1 MVLFL
6 LGAVLGCFLGIAVM
20 CMFQLTGTVARR
32 EEEYFNSLE
41 RQSNAV
47 NGGGYDGSKK

>member
-6 LGAVLGCFLGIAVM
+6 LGAFLGCFLGIAVM
-20 CMFQLTGTVARR
+20 CMFQMTGTVARR

-41 RQSNAV
+41 RENEAADS
-47 NGGGYDGSKK
+47 GGYDGSQE